1 MLISEIMD
9 PRITSI
15 GNQIKTLMA
24 QKKSLQVVIAQK
36 RALLSQ
42 IRTQN
47 ANNRAAKAALK
58 ITG

>member
-1 MLISEIMD
+1 MD
-9 PRITSI
+9 PRITGI

-24 QKKSLQVVIAQK
+24 QKKSLQVAIAQK

-42 IRTQN
+42 IRKQN